1 MGKRW
6 LIALAALLI
15 APVAHAQEQTP
26 TAPRHTWSFEGPFGK
41 YDRGAVQRGFLVYQQ
56 VCSSCHSLNYL
67 SYRNLGE
74 TGGPYELFRVMNQET
89 GAIEE
94 ELFPHGGEGRR
105 VPPAEN
111 KYVRGI
117 AAAVMVRGVD
127 RDTGEAIERP
137 ATASDRFRAPYANEQ
152 AARAA
157 NGGALP
163 PDLSVITSARA
174 GGADYVRA
182 LLTGYTGEEREGRYV
197 NRYFPGELISMPPPL
212 SADGMV
218 TYSDGTNATR
228 AQMAEDVV
236 HFLQWAA
243 DPHMEARNRTGFVT
257 MVFLIIFATL
267 MYLSYKQVWRGTK
280 H

>member
-15 APVAHAQEQTP
+15 APIAHAQEH
-26 TAPRHTWSFEGPFGK
+26 APALPPQAWSFDGPFGK

-56 VCSSCHSLNYL
+56 VCSTCHSLNYL

-74 TGGPYELFRVMNQET
+74 PGGPYELFRVMNQQT
-89 GAIEE
+89 GVVEE
-94 ELFPHGGEGRR
+94 ELFPHGDGRS
-105 VPPAEN
+105 VPPSEN

-117 AAAVMVRGVD
+117 AASVTVADID
-127 RDTGEAIERP
+127 RDTGEATERP
-137 ATASDRFRAPYANEQ
+137 GIVSDRFRAPFANDQ

-163 PDLSVITSARA
+163 PDLSVITLARV
-174 GGADYVRA
+174 GGADYIRA

-197 NRYFPGELISMPPPL
+197 NRFFPGELIGMAPPL

-228 AQMAEDVV
+228 VQMANDVV

-243 DPHMEARNRTGFVT
+243 DPHLEARNRTGFVT
-257 MVFLIIFATL
+257 MIFLIIFAAL